1 MTQGSRG
8 STVVTEVTEGV
19 SPLRRELWLL
29 VLSTK
34 ELPGDQAP
42 LSSEEEAGKQV
53 PSGAVVTGLL
63 GLGDRLPMGWTE
75 LKRSLD
81 LILVF
86 NLTQKYTS

>member
-1 MTQGSRG
+1 MKERSEKQADKLGGEERLHMTQGSRG

-42 LSSEEEAGKQV
+42 LSSEEEAGK
-53 PSGAVVTGLL
+53 
-63 GLGDRLPMGWTE
+63 
-75 LKRSLD
+75 
-81 LILVF
+81 
-86 NLTQKYTS
+86 